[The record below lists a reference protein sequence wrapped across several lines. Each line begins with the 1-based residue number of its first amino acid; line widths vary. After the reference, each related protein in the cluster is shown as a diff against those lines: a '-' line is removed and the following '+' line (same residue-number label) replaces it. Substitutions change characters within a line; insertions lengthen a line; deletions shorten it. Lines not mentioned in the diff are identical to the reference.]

1 MLVFAIILAYF
12 ISRYISRSLE
22 TIRMKIDQT
31 GLLKQ
36 NEKIHL
42 KNATREI
49 SSLIN
54 SYNKMIDD
62 IESSAELLAKNQRE
76 QAWQEMAK
84 QVAHEIKNPLTPMR
98 LTVQSFQRKFSE
110 KDTDNTSK
118 IEEFS
123 QILIEQ
129 IDTMSN
135 VANAFSDF
143 ATLPVP
149 KLVSSDLVEVTRRS
163 LEIFEKNKI
172 NFKTSKPIVMVK
184 LDRTQWI
191 RVITNLIQN
200 ALQAVPQG
208 KKVKVKVKIEVL
220 NTEVKIYFTDNGN
233 GIPISIQKKVFE
245 PKFTTKS
252 KGMGLGLGIVKNII
266 DSHGGKIDYK
276 TGEKGTTFS
285 ITLNL

>member
-1 MLVFAIILAYF
+1 M
-12 ISRYISRSLE
+12 
-22 TIRMKIDQT
+22 
-31 GLLKQ
+31 
-36 NEKIHL
+36 
-42 KNATREI
+42 
-49 SSLIN
+49 IN

-118 IEEFS
+118 IEAFS

-149 KLVSSDLVEVTRRS
+149 KLVLS
-163 LEIFEKNKI
+163 LIHI
-172 NFKTSKPIVMVK
+172 
-184 LDRTQWI
+184 
-191 RVITNLIQN
+191 
-200 ALQAVPQG
+200 
-208 KKVKVKVKIEVL
+208 
-220 NTEVKIYFTDNGN
+220 
-233 GIPISIQKKVFE
+233 
-245 PKFTTKS
+245 
-252 KGMGLGLGIVKNII
+252 
-266 DSHGGKIDYK
+266 
-276 TGEKGTTFS
+276 
-285 ITLNL
+285 